1 MQRSS
6 DSLYPPLLYAKR
18 ERLRLIFLII
28 LNRDASYS
36 NSDGRHLFVQ
46 DVSLPVCKL
55 LLVVVLHC
63 LFQAQVSES
72 LSSRQAL
79 SLLYTPN

>member
-1 MQRSS
+1 MFES
-6 DSLYPPLLYAKR
+6 
-18 ERLRLIFLII
+18 IFLII

-46 DVSLPVCKL
+46 DVSLPVRKL

>member
-1 MQRSS
+1 MQNER
-6 DSLYPPLLYAKR
+6 DFALYKFIAVVR
-18 ERLRLIFLII
+18 MFESIFLII

-46 DVSLPVCKL
+46 DVPLPVCKL
-55 LLVVVLHC
+55 LLVVVLYC